1 MANFQFGQD
10 NVGSNWQ
17 VPSWY
22 VQGMSQSP
30 MAASI
35 AGIGNSI
42 AAFTSGYQAAKQA
55 ERNYG
60 LEQQQM
66 GLNERQVG
74 LKEDEAAY
82 RKKLLEDQVAAA
94 EREKQRQ
101 ERLRLRQLGL
111 EGIFTGENLDLNSG
125 TVPATPPQQQWR
137 GVPYQMPT
145 QYFGTG
151 GISADVLSGLP
162 TRQGEYPVNPGSLT
176 GY

>member
-1 MANFQFGQD
+1 
-10 NVGSNWQ
+10 
-17 VPSWY
+17 
-22 VQGMSQSP
+22 

-66 GLNERQVG
+66 GLRERQVG
-74 LKEDEAAY
+74 LQEDEVAY
-82 RKKLLEDQVAAA
+82 RKKLLEDQAAAA
-94 EREKQRQ
+94 ERERKRQ
-101 ERLRLRQLGL
+101 EIIRLQQLGL
-111 EGIFTGENLDLNSG
+111 RGLLGGQDLDPNSG

-137 GVPYQMPT
+137 GVPYRMPA

-162 TRQGEYPVNPGSLT
+162 DRQGEYQVNPVSLT

>member
-10 NVGSNWQ
+10 NVGSGWQ

-42 AAFTSGYQAAKQA
+42 TAFTSGYQAAKQA

-74 LKEDEAAY
+74 LKEEEAAY
-82 RKKLLEDQVAAA
+82 RKKLLEQ
-94 EREKQRQ
+94 Q
-101 ERLRLRQLGL
+101 EFKRL
-111 EGIFTGENLDLNSG
+111 TNLAIDF
-125 TVPATPPQQQWR
+125 R
-137 GVPYQMPT
+137 R
-145 QYFGTG
+145 
-151 GISADVLSGLP
+151 I
-162 TRQGEYPVNPGSLT
+162 
-176 GY
+176 

>member
-55 ERNYG
+55 ERGYQ

-66 GLNERQVG
+66 GLRERQIGAQESEV
-74 LKEDEAAY
+74 EM
-82 RKKLLEDQVAAA
+82 RKKLIEQQAKEQA
-94 EREKQRQ
+94 RQ
-101 ERLRLRQLGL
+101 QG
-111 EGIFTGENLDLNSG
+111 LNSALDYYYRQFYG
-125 TVPATPPQQQWR
+125 YGQNQPVANSPAIFNDSGLTPATPSRQQVIQSQYGAPIQYNPEAPLFPQ
-137 GVPYQMPT
+137 
-145 QYFGTG
+145 
-151 GISADVLSGLP
+151 
-162 TRQGEYPVNPGSLT
+162 
-176 GY
+176 